1 MLSPSFPHMKCVVSN
16 MVLPSLCLVSK
27 SQVALLAYGSIP
39 DVGSSSTTV
48 LEPPIRAIPTLESDN
63 IDLYRVE
70 DMYKRDE
77 KLMLKEHN
85 VEKERGEGT
94 RKEGRI

>member
-1 MLSPSFPHMKCVVSN
+1 MKCVVSN

-48 LEPPIRAIPTLESDN
+48 LEPPIRAIPTLGSEMIIN
-63 IDLYRVE
+63 IDTFLPLTPPP
-70 DMYKRDE
+70 RDHCMSD
-77 KLMLKEHN
+77 KQRQSMVLW
-85 VEKERGEGT
+85 V
-94 RKEGRI
+94 